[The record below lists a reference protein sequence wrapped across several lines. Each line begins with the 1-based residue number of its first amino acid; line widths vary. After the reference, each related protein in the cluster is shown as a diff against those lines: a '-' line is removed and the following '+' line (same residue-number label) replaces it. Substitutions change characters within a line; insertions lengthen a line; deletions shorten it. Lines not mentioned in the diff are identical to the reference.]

1 MKKNHVA
8 VVVGLVMSASL
19 LSGCGSSQSSSSTD
33 TGTIY
38 GEVSEVSDDGI
49 TIEVGT
55 MKDNGQ
61 EQPGEKPSDDQ
72 SSDSNSTDDKSTE
85 SNSTDGS
92 TADSAS
98 TDDSKSSSDS
108 SDSTKSSNSKQDD
121 GEAPSMLDKTG
132 EEKEITV
139 SSDTEITK
147 ESQGGPG
154 QGGPGQGGG
163 ATSGEAPSGEAPSGD
178 DSNGQPPEKPGDNN
192 SSSDSSK
199 SDDSSSSSD
208 SSDSSDSNKSSNEQ
222 PPEKPSGDDN
232 NADNSKSGDNSSED
246 ISLSDISEGDIVSVT
261 YDDDGNVEKITVLMS
276 ANGGMG
282 GGGQQSQTPDSY
294 EAVTEY
300 TEDTTKKNKTVSSEG
315 TDENAIHAY
324 NGTEVSLSKY
334 NITRTSEDSQGGD
347 NSSFYGVGAA
357 VLESDGT
364 LYLND
369 STIETDSKGAAGIFA
384 YNDGTVYTADTEIT
398 TTEDT
403 SGGIHVAG
411 GGKLYAWDMD
421 VETSGESS
429 AAIRSDRGGGEMV
442 VNGGTYT
449 SNGTGSPAIYSTAD
463 IAVNKADL
471 TANGSEAVCIEGL
484 NSVHLFNSNLTGNM
498 SDNEQNDCTWNVI
511 LYQSMS
517 GDSEVGNSTFEM
529 DGGTLTAKNGGMF
542 YTTNTESTI
551 TLSDVDITYADE
563 NDFFLKCTG
572 NSNQRGWGTSGE
584 NGADCLFTAVKQDME
599 GDVVWDSISQLDF
612 YMTDG
617 STLKGAV
624 VDGESNAGNGGD
636 GYCNMYS
643 EKGSTWTVTGDSTLT
658 SLQNAG
664 TIVDESGKTVTIK
677 GTDGTVYVEGDS
689 EYTVTVGSYKT
700 SADVSGASKT
710 SSWSDYKVDRPS
722 NL

>member
-8 VVVGLVMSASL
+8 VVLGLVMSASL
-19 LSGCGSSQSSSSTD
+19 LSGCGSTTSSSLSAQTD

-38 GEVSEVSDDGI
+38 GEISEVSDDGI

-55 MKDNGQ
+55 MKENTQG
-61 EQPGEKPSDDQ
+61 QPGDQ
-72 SSDSNSTDDKSTE
+72 SSDDKS
-85 SNSTDGS
+85 
-92 TADSAS
+92 A
-98 TDDSKSSSDS
+98 SDS
-108 SDSTKSSNSKQDD
+108 SDSSKSDSTSDTEFTDNKSTDSESSDSKDSKQDD
-121 GEAPSMLDKTG
+121 GEAPSMIDKTG

-147 ESQGGPG
+147 ENQGGPG
-154 QGGPGQGGG
+154 QGGEAPSGG
-163 ATSGEAPSGEAPSGD
+163 APSGEAPSGGAPSGEAPSGD
-178 DSNGQPPEKPGDNN
+178 SNN
-192 SSSDSSK
+192 
-199 SDDSSSSSD
+199 
-208 SSDSSDSNKSSNEQ
+208 SSNEQ
-222 PPEKPSGDDN
+222 PPEKPADDN
-232 NADNSKSGDNSSED
+232 NSSSDNQSSSNNNSSDSSEED

-261 YDDDGNVEKITVLMS
+261 YADDGNVDKITVLMS
-276 ANGGMG
+276 ANGGSMG
-282 GGGQQSQTPDSY
+282 GGGQQSQSPDSY
-294 EAVTEY
+294 DAVKEY
-300 TEDTTKKNKTVSSEG
+300 TKDTTKSDKTVTSEG
-315 TDENAIHAY
+315 PDENVIHAY
-324 NGTEVSLSKY
+324 DGAEVSLSGY
-334 NITRTSEDSQGGD
+334 NITRNSSDSQGGD

-364 LYLND
+364 LYLKD

-384 YNDGTVYTADTEIT
+384 YNDGTVYTADTKIT
-398 TTEDT
+398 TTQDT

-442 VNGGTYT
+442 VNGGSYT

-572 NSNQRGWGTSGE
+572 NSNQRGWGTSGD

-599 GDVVWDSISQLDF
+599 GDIVWDSISQLDF

-624 VDGESNAGNGGD
+624 TDDESNAGDGGD
-636 GYCNMYS
+636 GYCNMYI

-664 TIVDESGKTVTIK
+664 TIEDESGKTVTIK

-689 EYTVTVGSYKT
+689 EYTVTVGSYKN

-710 SSWSDYKVDRPS
+710 SSWSDYKVTRPS
-722 NL
+722 SLKN

>member
-8 VVVGLVMSASL
+8 VVLGLVMSASL
-19 LSGCGSSQSSSSTD
+19 LSGCGSTTSSSLSAQTD

-38 GEVSEVSDDGI
+38 GEISEVSDDGI

-55 MKDNGQ
+55 MKENTQG
-61 EQPGEKPSDDQ
+61 QPGDQ
-72 SSDSNSTDDKSTE
+72 SSDDKS
-85 SNSTDGS
+85 
-92 TADSAS
+92 A
-98 TDDSKSSSDS
+98 SDS
-108 SDSTKSSNSKQDD
+108 SDSSKSDSTSDTEFTDNKSTDSESSDSKDSKQDD
-121 GEAPSMLDKTG
+121 GEAPSMIDKTG

-147 ESQGGPG
+147 ENQGGPG
-154 QGGPGQGGG
+154 QGGEAPSGG
-163 ATSGEAPSGEAPSGD
+163 APSGEAPSGEAPSGEAPSGD
-178 DSNGQPPEKPGDNN
+178 SNN
-192 SSSDSSK
+192 
-199 SDDSSSSSD
+199 
-208 SSDSSDSNKSSNEQ
+208 SSNEQ
-222 PPEKPSGDDN
+222 PPEKPADDN
-232 NADNSKSGDNSSED
+232 NSSSDNQSSSNNNSSDSSEED

-261 YDDDGNVEKITVLMS
+261 YADDGNVDKITVLMS
-276 ANGGMG
+276 ANGGGMG
-282 GGGQQSQTPDSY
+282 GGGQQSQSPDSY
-294 EAVTEY
+294 DAVKEY
-300 TEDTTKKNKTVSSEG
+300 TEDTTKSDKTVTSEG

-324 NGTEVSLSKY
+324 DGAEVSLSGY
-334 NITRTSEDSQGGD
+334 NITRNSSDSQGGD

-364 LYLND
+364 LYLKD

-384 YNDGTVYTADTEIT
+384 YNDGTVYTADTKIT
-398 TTEDT
+398 TTQDT

-442 VNGGTYT
+442 VNGGSYT

-572 NSNQRGWGTSGE
+572 NSNQRGWGTSGD

-599 GDVVWDSISQLDF
+599 GDIVWDSISQLDF

-617 STLKGAV
+617 SILKGAV
-624 VDGESNAGNGGD
+624 TDDESNAGDGGD
-636 GYCNMYS
+636 GYCNMYI

-664 TIVDESGKTVTIK
+664 TIEDESGKTVTIK

-689 EYTVTVGSYKT
+689 EYTVTVGSYKN

-710 SSWSDYKVDRPS
+710 SSWSDYKVTRPS
-722 NL
+722 SLKN

>member
-8 VVVGLVMSASL
+8 VVLGLVMSASL
-19 LSGCGSSQSSSSTD
+19 LSGCSSTSSSSSGTQTD
-33 TGTIY
+33 SETIY

-55 MKDNGQ
+55 MKEKAQG
-61 EQPGEKPSDDQ
+61 QPGDQ
-72 SSDSNSTDDKSTE
+72 SSDDKS
-85 SNSTDGS
+85 
-92 TADSAS
+92 A
-98 TDDSKSSSDS
+98 SDS
-108 SDSTKSSNSKQDD
+108 SDSSKSDSTSDTEFTDNKSTDSESSDSKDSKQDD
-121 GEAPSMLDKTG
+121 GEAPSMIDKTG

-147 ESQGGPG
+147 ENQGGPG
-154 QGGPGQGGG
+154 QGGEAPSGG
-163 ATSGEAPSGEAPSGD
+163 APSGEAPSGEAPSGEAPSGD
-178 DSNGQPPEKPGDNN
+178 SNN
-192 SSSDSSK
+192 
-199 SDDSSSSSD
+199 
-208 SSDSSDSNKSSNEQ
+208 SSNEQ
-222 PPEKPSGDDN
+222 PPEKPADDN
-232 NADNSKSGDNSSED
+232 NSSSDNQSSSNNNSSDSSEED

-261 YDDDGNVEKITVLMS
+261 YDDDGNVDKITVLMS
-276 ANGGMG
+276 ANGGSMG
-282 GGGQQSQTPDSY
+282 GGGQQSQSPDSY
-294 EAVTEY
+294 DAVKEY
-300 TEDTTKKNKTVSSEG
+300 TEDTTKSDKTVTSEG

-324 NGTEVSLSKY
+324 DGAEVSLSGY
-334 NITRTSEDSQGGD
+334 NITRNSSDSQGGD

-364 LYLND
+364 LYLKD

-384 YNDGTVYTADTEIT
+384 YNDGTVYTADTKIT
-398 TTEDT
+398 TTQDT

-442 VNGGTYT
+442 VNGGSYT

-572 NSNQRGWGTSGE
+572 NSNQRGWGTSGD

-599 GDVVWDSISQLDF
+599 GDIVWDSISQLDF

-624 VDGESNAGNGGD
+624 TDDESNAGDGGD
-636 GYCNMYS
+636 GYCNMYI

-664 TIVDESGKTVTIK
+664 TIEDESGKTVTIK

-689 EYTVTVGSYKT
+689 EYTVTVGSYKN

-710 SSWSDYKVDRPS
+710 SSWSDYKVTRPS
-722 NL
+722 SLKN

>member
-8 VVVGLVMSASL
+8 VVLGLVMSASL
-19 LSGCGSSQSSSSTD
+19 LSGCGSTTSSSLSAQTD

-38 GEVSEVSDDGI
+38 GEISEVSDDGI

-55 MKDNGQ
+55 MKENTQG
-61 EQPGEKPSDDQ
+61 QPGDQ
-72 SSDSNSTDDKSTE
+72 SSDDKS
-85 SNSTDGS
+85 
-92 TADSAS
+92 A
-98 TDDSKSSSDS
+98 SDS
-108 SDSTKSSNSKQDD
+108 SDSSKSDSTSDTEFTDNKSTDSESSDSKDSKQDD
-121 GEAPSMLDKTG
+121 GEAPSMIDKTG

-147 ESQGGPG
+147 ENPGGPG
-154 QGGPGQGGG
+154 QGGEAPSGG
-163 ATSGEAPSGEAPSGD
+163 APSGGAPSGEAPSGD
-178 DSNGQPPEKPGDNN
+178 SNN
-192 SSSDSSK
+192 
-199 SDDSSSSSD
+199 
-208 SSDSSDSNKSSNEQ
+208 SSNEQ
-222 PPEKPSGDDN
+222 PPEKPADDN
-232 NADNSKSGDNSSED
+232 NSSSDNQSSSNNNSSDSSEED

-261 YDDDGNVEKITVLMS
+261 YDDDGNVDKITVLMS
-276 ANGGMG
+276 ANGGGMG
-282 GGGQQSQTPDSY
+282 GGGQQSQSPDSY
-294 EAVTEY
+294 DAVKEY
-300 TEDTTKKNKTVSSEG
+300 TEDTTKSDKTVTSEG

-324 NGTEVSLSKY
+324 DGAEVSLSGY
-334 NITRTSEDSQGGD
+334 NITRKSSDSQGGD

-364 LYLND
+364 LYLKD

-384 YNDGTVYTADTEIT
+384 YNDGTVYTADTKIT
-398 TTEDT
+398 TTQDT

-442 VNGGTYT
+442 VNGGSYT

-572 NSNQRGWGTSGE
+572 NSNQRGWGTSGD

-599 GDVVWDSISQLDF
+599 GDIVWDSISQLDF

-624 VDGESNAGNGGD
+624 TDDESNAGD
-636 GYCNMYS
+636 GYCNMYI

-664 TIVDESGKTVTIK
+664 TIEDESGKTVTIK

-689 EYTVTVGSYKT
+689 EYTVTVGSYKN

-710 SSWSDYKVDRPS
+710 SSWSDYKVTRPS
-722 NL
+722 SLKN